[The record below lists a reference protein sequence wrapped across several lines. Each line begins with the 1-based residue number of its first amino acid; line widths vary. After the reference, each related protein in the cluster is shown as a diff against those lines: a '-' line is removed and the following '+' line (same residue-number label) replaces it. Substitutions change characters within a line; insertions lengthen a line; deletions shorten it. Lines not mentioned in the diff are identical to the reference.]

1 MKSLKKILSI
11 FAAFMMVVGLTAAN
25 VKAAGNGTITI
36 TDGKEGATYTAYKL
50 FDASST
56 ADGNNSS
63 YVLTATDYNSYW
75 KDKTFTGTNP
85 FIFTLT
91 PSGDYSVST
100 TATPST
106 VAKFLR
112 DNLATLGYAVAGT
125 ATVENGETSTTIE
138 GLNPGYYYVNSTT
151 GSMVMITTATPN
163 ATIVDKNTTDFDK
176 NADGDDDS
184 DDVVDKNVGD
194 IINFTISFKLNK
206 GMTNVF
212 VTDTMTNGLT
222 FDKASV
228 VVKSGNDTL
237 VSKANNATEYD
248 YEVITTDIQETF
260 KVVFSQSYLD
270 KIVSDTTVTLEYTA
284 TVNENAAYKQNDTN
298 KATLNEN
305 NNPNM
310 GTDIV
315 TVRTSE
321 FAIKKIDGAT
331 KGNVNPTALAG
342 ATFKVYSDATHT
354 NVLKFTEKDGKYVLD
369 AANGKEEVTTKSDG
383 ILRFGGLVKGTYYLV
398 ETKAPEGF
406 NLMDNHIKIESQYHS
421 EDEEIT
427 PSNIENN
434 KGTVLPSTG
443 GMGTT
448 MIYIAGAILMVGAA
462 IIFVTNKRMKHE

>member
-56 ADGNNSS
+56 ADGENSS

-100 TATPST
+100 NATPST

-112 DNLATLGYAVAGT
+112 DNLKTLGYVAAGT

-138 GLNPGYYYVNSTT
+138 SLNPGYYYVDSTT

-163 ATIVDKNTTDFDK
+163 VTIQDKNTTEFDK
-176 NADGDDDS
+176 TAIGENEDK
-184 DDVVDKNVGD
+184 VVDKKVGD
-194 IINFTISFKLNK
+194 EVNFTITFKLNK
-206 GMTNVF
+206 GMTNVV
-212 VTDTMTNGLT
+212 VTDTMTDGLT
-222 FDKASV
+222 FKEDSLQSNDKY
-228 VVKSGNDTL
+228 T
-237 VSKANNATEYD
+237 VSYNKQTMT
-248 YEVITTDIQETF
+248 VTF
-260 KVVFSQSYLD
+260 KQTYLD
-270 KIVSDTTVTLEYTA
+270 TIKNETTVTLNYTA
-284 TVNENAAYKQNDTN
+284 TVNENASYNEKDTN
-298 KATLNEN
+298 NATLNEN
-305 NNPNM
+305 NGPSIGSDHVDIKTAGFAILKIE
-310 GTDIV
+310 GTDQ
-315 TVRTSE
+315 T
-321 FAIKKIDGAT
+321 KLLPGAS
-331 KGNVNPTALAG
+331 
-342 ATFKVYSDATHT
+342 FKVYEDANHT
-354 NVLKFTEKDGKYVLD
+354 QLVKFSEKEKNKYYYD
-369 AANGKEEVTTKSDG
+369 QNGDIEEVTTDTTG
-383 ILRFGGLVKGTYYLV
+383 RIEFGGLEPNKTYYLV
-398 ETKAPEGF
+398 ETKAPEGY
-406 NLMDNHIKIESQYHS
+406 NLMDNDTQINATYHVANTELS
-421 EDEEIT
+421 ATTI
-427 PSNIENN
+427 SNN
-434 KGTVLPSTG
+434 KGSTLPSTG

>member
-11 FAAFMMVVGLTAAN
+11 FAAFMMVVGLTMTNAS
-25 VKAAGNGTITI
+25 AAGNGTITI

-56 ADGNNSS
+56 ADAKNSS

-85 FIFTLT
+85 FIFTPT

-112 DNLATLGYAVAGT
+112 DNLKNLGYVAAGT
-125 ATVENGETSTTIE
+125 ATVKNGETSATIKN
-138 GLNPGYYYVNSTT
+138 LNPGYYYVDSTT

-163 ATIVDKNTTDFDK
+163 VTIVDKNTTDFDK
-176 NADGDDDS
+176 TATGENQDKI
-184 DDVVDKNVGD
+184 VDKKVGD
-194 IINFTISFKLNK
+194 EVDFTITFKLNK
-206 GMTNVF
+206 GMTNV
-212 VTDTMTNGLT
+212 VVKDTMTDGLT
-222 FDKASV
+222 FNNDMTI
-228 VVKSGNDTL
+228 KSGNDSL
-237 VSKANNATEYD
+237 VSKTANEAQYD
-248 YEVITTDIQETF
+248 YEVITTGISETLN
-260 KVVFSQSYLD
+260 VVFTQNYLD
-270 KIVSDTTVTLEYTA
+270 TIQSETVVTLTYTA
-284 TVNENAAYKQNDTN
+284 TVNSNAAYKPTDTN
-298 KATLNEN
+298 TATLNEN
-305 NNPNM
+305 NGPNI
-310 GTDIV
+310 GTDTV
-315 TVRTSE
+315 TVKTSE

-331 KGNVNPTALAG
+331 KDNDVPTTLAG

-354 NVLKFTEKDGKYVLD
+354 NVLKFTEKNGKYVLD
-369 AANGKEEVTTKSDG
+369 ANGKEEVTTESDG

-406 NLMDNHIKIESQYHS
+406 NLMDKHTEIQSQYHG
-421 EDEEIT
+421 EGEVEIT
-427 PSNIENN
+427 PINIENN